1 MIKIGIILPCYNEE
15 QVLYESA
22 RILTKLLNRLISL
35 KKITP
40 TSRILYIDDGSND
53 GTWNLIKALSD
64 KHSKVGGIKLSRNF
78 GHQNAILAGLLTVKG
93 DAIVSLD
100 ADLQDDVN
108 TIEAMIDDH
117 LKGSEIVYAVREDRS
132 IDSRFKRISAHFF
145 YKFMNFIGS
154 DVVYNHADFRLL
166 SRKAINALK
175 EFREI
180 NIFLRGVVP
189 LIGLKSS
196 VVYYKRN
203 QRAAGKTKYPLRK
216 MINFAID
223 GITSFS
229 VAPLRVIT
237 VIGFVIFAMSLI
249 MIVYIFLVW
258 LFSNSAVPGWA
269 STTLPIYFL
278 GGIQILF
285 IGILGEYLGKTYQEI
300 KGRPRYLIEESV
312 NTSIESNEINIK

>member
-1 MIKIGIILPCYNEE
+1 LPCYNEE

-53 GTWNLIKALSD
+53 GTWDLIKALSD

-312 NTSIESNEINIK
+312 NTPIKSNEINKK

>member
-166 SRKAINALK
+166 SRRAINALK

-196 VVYYKRN
+196 IVYYKRN

-237 VIGFVIFAMSLI
+237 VIGFVIFSMSLI
-249 MIVYIFLVW
+249 MIVYIFWVW

-312 NTSIESNEINIK
+312 NTSIKSNEINKK

>member
-1 MIKIGIILPCYNEE
+1 MPCYNEE

-166 SRKAINALK
+166 SRRAINALK

-196 VVYYKRN
+196 IVYYKRN

-237 VIGFVIFAMSLI
+237 VIGFVIFSMSLI
-249 MIVYIFLVW
+249 MIVYIFWVW

-312 NTSIESNEINIK
+312 NTSIKSNEINKK

>member
-53 GTWNLIKALSD
+53 GTWDLIKALSD

-196 VVYYKRN
+196 TVYYKRN

>member
-1 MIKIGIILPCYNEE
+1 VIKIGIILPCYNEE

-53 GTWNLIKALSD
+53 GTWDLIKALSD

-237 VIGFVIFAMSLI
+237 VIGFVMFAMSLI

-312 NTSIESNEINIK
+312 NTPIKSNEINKK

>member
-1 MIKIGIILPCYNEE
+1 VIKIGIILPCYNEE

-166 SRKAINALK
+166 SRRAINALK

-196 VVYYKRN
+196 IVYYKRN

-237 VIGFVIFAMSLI
+237 VIGFVIFSMSLI
-249 MIVYIFLVW
+249 MIVYIFWVW

-312 NTSIESNEINIK
+312 NTSIKSNEINKK

>member
-1 MIKIGIILPCYNEE
+1 MKIGIILPCYNEE

-166 SRKAINALK
+166 SRRAINALK

-196 VVYYKRN
+196 IVYYKRN

-237 VIGFVIFAMSLI
+237 VIGFVIFSMSLI
-249 MIVYIFLVW
+249 MIVYIFWVW

-312 NTSIESNEINIK
+312 NTSIKSNEINKK

>member
-1 MIKIGIILPCYNEE
+1 MPCYNEE

-53 GTWNLIKALSD
+53 GTWDLIKALSD

-312 NTSIESNEINIK
+312 NTPIKSNEINKK

>member
-196 VVYYKRN
+196 TVYYKRN

-237 VIGFVIFAMSLI
+237 VIGFVIFSMSLI
-249 MIVYIFLVW
+249 MIVYIFWVW

-312 NTSIESNEINIK
+312 NTPIKSNEINKK

>member
-1 MIKIGIILPCYNEE
+1 MPCYNEE

-53 GTWNLIKALSD
+53 GTWDLIKALSD

-166 SRKAINALK
+166 SRRAINALK

-196 VVYYKRN
+196 TVYYKRN

>member
-53 GTWNLIKALSD
+53 GTWDLIKALSD

-312 NTSIESNEINIK
+312 NTPIKSNEINKK

>member
-196 VVYYKRN
+196 TVYYKRN

-237 VIGFVIFAMSLI
+237 VIGFVIFSMSLI
-249 MIVYIFLVW
+249 MIVYIFWVW

>member
-108 TIEAMIDDH
+108 TIACE
-117 LKGSEIVYAVREDRS
+117 
-132 IDSRFKRISAHFF
+132 
-145 YKFMNFIGS
+145 
-154 DVVYNHADFRLL
+154 
-166 SRKAINALK
+166 
-175 EFREI
+175 
-180 NIFLRGVVP
+180 
-189 LIGLKSS
+189 
-196 VVYYKRN
+196 
-203 QRAAGKTKYPLRK
+203 
-216 MINFAID
+216 
-223 GITSFS
+223 
-229 VAPLRVIT
+229 
-237 VIGFVIFAMSLI
+237 
-249 MIVYIFLVW
+249 
-258 LFSNSAVPGWA
+258 
-269 STTLPIYFL
+269 
-278 GGIQILF
+278 
-285 IGILGEYLGKTYQEI
+285 
-300 KGRPRYLIEESV
+300 
-312 NTSIESNEINIK
+312 

>member
-1 MIKIGIILPCYNEE
+1 M
-15 QVLYESA
+15 QV
-22 RILTKLLNRLISL
+22 LISL

-166 SRKAINALK
+166 SRRAINALK

-196 VVYYKRN
+196 IVYYKRN

-237 VIGFVIFAMSLI
+237 VIGFVIFSMSLI
-249 MIVYIFLVW
+249 MIVYIFWVW

-312 NTSIESNEINIK
+312 NTSIKSNEINKK

>member
-1 MIKIGIILPCYNEE
+1 MPCYNEE

-53 GTWNLIKALSD
+53 GTWDLIKALSD

>member
-1 MIKIGIILPCYNEE
+1 
-15 QVLYESA
+15 
-22 RILTKLLNRLISL
+22 
-35 KKITP
+35 
-40 TSRILYIDDGSND
+40 
-53 GTWNLIKALSD
+53 
-64 KHSKVGGIKLSRNF
+64 
-78 GHQNAILAGLLTVKG
+78 
-93 DAIVSLD
+93 
-100 ADLQDDVN
+100 
-108 TIEAMIDDH
+108 
-117 LKGSEIVYAVREDRS
+117 
-132 IDSRFKRISAHFF
+132 
-145 YKFMNFIGS
+145 MNFIGS

-312 NTSIESNEINIK
+312 NTSIKSNEINKK

>member
-22 RILTKLLNRLISL
+22 RIVTKLLNRLISL

-166 SRKAINALK
+166 SRRAINALK

-196 VVYYKRN
+196 IVYYKRN

-237 VIGFVIFAMSLI
+237 VIGFVIFSMSLI
-249 MIVYIFLVW
+249 MIVYIFWVW

-312 NTSIESNEINIK
+312 NTSIKSNEINKK

>member
-166 SRKAINALK
+166 SRRAINALK

-196 VVYYKRN
+196 IVYYKRN

-237 VIGFVIFAMSLI
+237 VIGFVIFSMS
-249 MIVYIFLVW
+249 
-258 LFSNSAVPGWA
+258 
-269 STTLPIYFL
+269 
-278 GGIQILF
+278 
-285 IGILGEYLGKTYQEI
+285 
-300 KGRPRYLIEESV
+300 
-312 NTSIESNEINIK
+312 